1 MIKIFGKNR
10 YHWQPELSW
19 FITYWSI
26 AITPIF
32 LSLAL
37 VYEHTTIPR
46 NIFILFVTFVI
57 LVGLGFHRY
66 FVIEPDGYL
75 RIVSLN
81 LFKSR
86 RVAIA
91 DIEKIEVSKST
102 LTLIFKNQKKRLFSM
117 RKWPKKYFLDELALQ
132 EEFQGE
138 VELIDNFTHL
148 DYFEFYK
155 DDKKEKALNQS

>member
-1 MIKIFGKNR
+1 MIEIFGKIR

-37 VYEHTTIPR
+37 VYEHTRIPR
-46 NIFILFVTFVI
+46 NIFILFTIFVI

-66 FVIEPDGYL
+66 FVIEDKGDL

-81 LFKSR
+81 IFRAS

-91 DIEKIEVSKST
+91 DIQKIEVTKST
-102 LTLIFKNQKKRLFSM
+102 VTLVFANQKKRTVSM
-117 RKWPKKYFLDELALQ
+117 RKWPKKYFLDALAIHPD
-132 EEFQGE
+132 FKGE
-138 VELIDNFTHL
+138 VELVDNFTHL
-148 DYFEFYK
+148 DYFELYQ
-155 DDKKEKALNQS
+155 DDKKALNR

>member
-1 MIKIFGKNR
+1 MITIFGKNR

-37 VYEHTTIPR
+37 VYEHTKIPR
-46 NIFILFVTFVI
+46 NIFILFTIFVI

-66 FVIEPDGYL
+66 FIIENGYL

-81 LFKSR
+81 IFRPS
-86 RVAIA
+86 RVAISE
-91 DIEKIEVSKST
+91 IKKIQVTKSS
-102 LTLIFKNQKKRLFSM
+102 LTLIFKNQKKRHFSM

-132 EEFQGE
+132 PEFQGE
-138 VELIDNFTHL
+138 VELLDNFINL
-148 DYFEFYK
+148 DYFELYK
-155 DDKKEKALNQS
+155 NDKKATNQ

>member
-1 MIKIFGKNR
+1 MVEIFGKIR

-37 VYEHTTIPR
+37 VYEHTRIPR
-46 NIFILFVTFVI
+46 HIFILFTIFVI

-66 FVIEPDGYL
+66 FVIEDNGDL

-81 LFKSR
+81 IFR
-86 RVAIA
+86 PFRVAIK
-91 DIEKIEVSKST
+91 DIDKVEVTKST
-102 LTLIFKNQKKRLFSM
+102 ISLIFKNQKRRTVSM
-117 RKWPKKYFLDELALQ
+117 RKWPKKYFLDALAIHPK
-132 EEFQGE
+132 FQGE
-138 VELIDNFTHL
+138 VELIDHLTHL
-148 DYFEFYK
+148 DYFELYQ
-155 DDKKEKALNQS
+155 DDKKSS

>member
-1 MIKIFGKNR
+1 MITLFGKNR

-37 VYEHTTIPR
+37 VYEHTRIPR
-46 NIFILFVTFVI
+46 NIFILFTLFVI

-66 FVIEPDGYL
+66 FVIEDGYL

-81 LFKSR
+81 PFRPSR
-86 RVAIA
+86 VLIA
-91 DIEKIEVSKST
+91 DIEKIQVTKST
-102 LTLIFKNQKKRLFSM
+102 LTLICKNQKKRHFSM
-117 RKWPKKYFLDELALQ
+117 RKWPRKYFLDALALQ
-132 EEFQGE
+132 ENFQGE
-138 VELIDNFTHL
+138 VELLDNFINL
-148 DYFEFYK
+148 DYFELYK
-155 DDKKEKALNQS
+155 NDKKASNQ